1 MDWHGVGHARG
12 SNSEPTEVSVEEDN
26 VRLGT
31 ELTTHTECTR
41 TSAAK
46 DTS

>member
-1 MDWHGVGHARG
+1 MGMPEEATWSPAEVG
-12 SNSEPTEVSVEEDN
+12 VEEDN